1 MPWLKQPKPLGTLK
15 RVLTGYEVTPTALA
29 DAAGLSYP
37 TAKRRLDDPRL
48 LTLGDLL
55 KISQHFHIPIE
66 ELREAI
72 KVER

>member
-15 RVLTGYEVTPTALA
+15 RVLTGYEVTATAFA
-29 DAAGLSYP
+29 KAAGFSYP
-37 TAKRRLDDPRL
+37 TAKKRLDDPRL

-72 KVER
+72 KVEK